1 MKKKRRQSFFAVL
14 LALVLA
20 ISGFTI
26 PGGET
31 VKAASDE
38 ADFTVEDGVLTG
50 YTGNDEDGSDSIG
63 SWRRN
68 GYDD

>member
-1 MKKKRRQSFFAVL
+1 MKKRRRQSFFAVL

-20 ISGFTI
+20 LSGFTI

-38 ADFTVEDGVLTG
+38 ADFTVEDGVLT
-50 YTGNDEDGSDSIG
+50 E
-63 SWRRN
+63 
-68 GYDD
+68 

>member
-1 MKKKRRQSFFAVL
+1 MKKRRRQSFFAVL

-20 ISGFTI
+20 LSGFAI

-38 ADFTVEDGVLTG
+38 ADFTVVDSSGSLTE
-50 YTGNDEDGSDSIG
+50 YTGDDDRGCDSIG
-63 SWRRN
+63 I
-68 GYDD
+68 G